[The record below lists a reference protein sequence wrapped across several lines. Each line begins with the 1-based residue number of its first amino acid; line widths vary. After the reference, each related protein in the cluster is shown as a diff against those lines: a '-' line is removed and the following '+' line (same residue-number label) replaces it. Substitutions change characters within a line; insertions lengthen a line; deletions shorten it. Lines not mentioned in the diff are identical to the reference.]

1 MTFTANSPSDA
12 PLGVGSIVGDSFTI
26 LFRNFFSVMVLAI
39 VPTLIGVVASG
50 LLIGFDATLGRSEP
64 VFSGGAD
71 ILRLL
76 LSILGQIVAYSLTVG
91 LLVQLAYDAKLGRP
105 LQLGRYVGPALSAVV
120 PMAVLSLVVGIL
132 VGVGFLLLVVPG
144 LWVLAVFSVTPVA
157 VVIERAGFGGLG
169 RSADLTKGY
178 RWPIVGANILIMI
191 IAAAINFIAMFVI
204 GLIIVPLG
212 GNVTGTLIGVLGLG
226 IITSVANGLAAIL
239 ISLIYARL
247 REIKEGASVRDI
259 AAVFD

>member
-1 MTFTANSPSDA
+1 MTFAANSPSDA

-26 LFRNFFSVMVLAI
+26 LFRHFFSVMVLAI
-39 VPTLIGVVASG
+39 IPTLIGVVASG

-71 ILRLL
+71 ILRIL
-76 LSILGQIVAYSLTVG
+76 LSILGQIVAYSLTIG

-105 LQLGRYVGPALSAVV
+105 LQLGRYVGPALSAVIPIV
-120 PMAVLSLVVGIL
+120 VLSLGSAILMVVG
-132 VGVGFLLLVVPG
+132 LLMLIVPG
-144 LWVLAVFSVTPVA
+144 LWVYAMFSVMPVA
-157 VVIERAGFGGLG
+157 VVIERVGFGGLG

-178 RWPIVGANILIMI
+178 RWPIIGVMILIAIVAMI
-191 IAAAINFIAMFVI
+191 INFIAMFVV
-204 GLIIVPLG
+204 GLVMVPLAG
-212 GNVTGTLIGVLGLG
+212 GGAGMLVGVLGLG
-226 IITSVANGLAAIL
+226 ILTSITNGLAAIQL
-239 ISLIYARL
+239 SLVYARL